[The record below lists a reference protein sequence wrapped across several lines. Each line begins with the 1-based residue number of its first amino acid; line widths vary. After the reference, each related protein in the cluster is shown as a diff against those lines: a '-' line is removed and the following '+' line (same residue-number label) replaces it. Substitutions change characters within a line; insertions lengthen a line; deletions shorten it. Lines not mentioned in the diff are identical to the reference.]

1 MLLCGE
7 GLCCPPESTPRLTSP
22 LFFFPSAFLVLPP
35 QNQAHKNQ
43 AVTGKKDGVKSAP
56 RKAPRAPAAKNNEA
70 NLKK

>member
-1 MLLCGE
+1 MGR

-22 LFFFPSAFLVLPP
+22 FFFFSPPAFLTLPP

-43 AVTGKKDGVKSAP
+43 TVAGKKDGVKSAP